1 MKHYPCI
8 IWKTS
13 WFLIRATALSWIWAA
28 SPASWEMSWS
38 ETLWNI
44 FACDRSARTSYSFLA
59 ITLHWWLSNWG
70 SMVILEVWA
79 NWHANVNVSWVYLVA
94 IALCRSWEMIHTSSS
109 FFDCFILFQIPICWL
124 HQSLRG
130 NFPIYGVAF
139 TNVDTLRDDLALL
152 VVGLNL
158 SRASSCWTSWLK
170 WVAATLAQCILL
182 LMICRIST

>member
-1 MKHYPCI
+1 M
-8 IWKTS
+8 
-13 WFLIRATALSWIWAA
+13 
-28 SPASWEMSWS
+28 
-38 ETLWNI
+38 
-44 FACDRSARTSYSFLA
+44 
-59 ITLHWWLSNWG
+59 
-70 SMVILEVWA
+70 
-79 NWHANVNVSWVYLVA
+79 A

-170 WVAATLAQCILL
+170 WVAASLAQCILL
-182 LMICRIST
+182 LMICRISTQIVWMNRPDKLNLAHACHEATLILMYQVSKLVIQIGKSWLIFVCL